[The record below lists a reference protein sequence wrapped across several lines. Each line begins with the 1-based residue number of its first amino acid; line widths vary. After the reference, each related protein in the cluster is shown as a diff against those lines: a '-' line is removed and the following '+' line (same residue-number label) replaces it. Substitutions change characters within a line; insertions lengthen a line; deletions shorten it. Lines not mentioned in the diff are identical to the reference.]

1 MSGHSKWA
9 TIHRKK
15 GLLDAARGKVF
26 QKLAKEIMVA
36 AKGGSPDPSQN
47 AALRLVIDKAKA
59 KIHPDFLEKEFNFYY
74 LNEKFKKAIDVLG
87 WEEFKHVT
95 NEFIKKVEK

>member
-1 MSGHSKWA
+1 MDLYDTNHEKYIYTA
-9 TIHRKK
+9 
-15 GLLDAARGKVF
+15 LDF
-26 QKLAKEIMVA
+26 IEF
-36 AKGGSPDPSQN
+36 
-47 AALRLVIDKAKA
+47 VIEKAKT

-74 LNEKFKKAIDVLG
+74 LNEKFKKAIDILG